1 MTISLLQMLTLFGG
15 ACVAGLFGSL
25 LGVGGGMF
33 IVPLI
38 VLGFHFPMKTAVAAS
53 IVSVI
58 ATSNAGGSSYVDQR
72 IANLKLA
79 MFLEVFTTLGA
90 MIGAVLAMHLHEWL
104 MLLLFSLLMAYLAY
118 SSFTT
123 RNLDDRKIR
132 SNEFSTARQSG
143 LARYLDLSGWYH
155 DKSAG
160 QDVHYV
166 VTGGGI
172 GSFLSFVAGITSGML
187 GVGGGVVKVSAMNRF
202 MNVPMKVAVGT
213 SKLMIGIT
221 AAVSSA
227 VFFATGIIE
236 FALVGPV
243 ALGTTVGAT
252 VGTSIMNRLPSSVL
266 KWIFSVLV
274 IYIGYSMLA
283 RALFLR
289 LGWSLPHAG

>member
-1 MTISLLQMLTLFGG
+1 MLTLFGG
-15 ACVAGLFGSL
+15 ACIAGLFGSL

-118 SSFTT
+118 GSFTT
-123 RNLDDRKIR
+123 RNLDDRKI
-132 SNEFSTARQSG
+132 SANEFASATQSG
-143 LARYLDLSGWYH
+143 MTRYLGLAGSYR
-155 DKSAG
+155 DKAAG
-160 QDVHYV
+160 RDVDYV
-166 VTGGGI
+166 VTHGGI
-172 GSFLSFVAGITSGML
+172 GSCLSFIAGITSGML

-227 VFFATGIIE
+227 VFFATGLIE

-252 VGTSIMNRLPSSVL
+252 LGTTIMNRLPSSLL

-274 IYIGYSMLA
+274 VYIGYSMLA

-289 LGWSLPHAG
+289 FGLNLPNAG

>member
-1 MTISLLQMLTLFGG
+1 
-15 ACVAGLFGSL
+15 
-25 LGVGGGMF
+25 
-33 IVPLI
+33 
-38 VLGFHFPMKTAVAAS
+38 
-53 IVSVI
+53 
-58 ATSNAGGSSYVDQR
+58 
-72 IANLKLA
+72 
-79 MFLEVFTTLGA
+79 
-90 MIGAVLAMHLHEWL
+90 
-104 MLLLFSLLMAYLAY
+104 
-118 SSFTT
+118 
-123 RNLDDRKIR
+123 
-132 SNEFSTARQSG
+132 
-143 LARYLDLSGWYH
+143 
-155 DKSAG
+155 
-160 QDVHYV
+160 
-166 VTGGGI
+166 
-172 GSFLSFVAGITSGML
+172 ML